1 MVLAEPLDVIKQVAD
16 IFASQG
22 IRYLVSGSIAS
33 SFYGI
38 PRATRDADIVAE
50 IGSRQVVPLVKAL
63 KAEFYVDAD
72 LVADAVLHKSSFNIF
87 YMATMFKV
95 DVFVLKE
102 TQVFQLEMDRRKE
115 YQIPEQKHISL
126 YMATAEDIII
136 QKLLWYRL
144 GGEVSDNQWSD
155 VLGVLKVQKEM
166 LDYKYL
172 KQVAQDQDLLPLLR
186 RAVAESRTKN
196 K

>member
-50 IGSRQVVPLVKAL
+50 IGSWQVVPLVKAL